1 VGGWGVW
8 RPHRHPTPARRY
20 FKEGGNTGKGALLLW
35 EPMPEVFPDGLTPWL
50 GLPVAL
56 HNRYFA
62 VASNYSAN
70 YTFLTEP
77 NATLAL
83 PIDK

>member
-1 VGGWGVW
+1 
-8 RPHRHPTPARRY
+8 
-20 FKEGGNTGKGALLLW
+20 
-35 EPMPEVFPDGLTPWL
+35 MPEVFPDGLTPWL

-62 VASNYSAN
+62 VASNYSDK